1 MPVVVIAA
9 ASLGRT
15 GYESKKD
22 LDADTELKAKL
33 ESIRLKAGPLMN
45 LGDVAKNVVPKM
57 CLVAPPQHGGAIMT
71 RCFIPHVCH
80 STLGVLAAVTI
91 GTACVLPGSVA
102 APLAKLP
109 PGSRKVLSVEHPT
122 GEFSVDL
129 LLGGSAAQPK
139 VERAALLRTA
149 RRLFEGSV
157 LVPSAVW
164 DGRSRLA
171 AAAE

>member
-1 MPVVVIAA
+1 M
-9 ASLGRT
+9 T
-15 GYESKKD
+15 
-22 LDADTELKAKL
+22 
-33 ESIRLKAGPLMN
+33 
-45 LGDVAKNVVPKM
+45 
-57 CLVAPPQHGGAIMT
+57 LVAPPLHGGAIMT

-102 APLAKLP
+102 APLAVLP
-109 PGSRKVLSVEHPT
+109 QGRRKVLSVEHPT

-129 LLGGSAAQPK
+129 TLGGSVAAPK

-149 RRLFEGSV
+149 RRLFEGSIC
-157 LVPSAVW
+157 VPSKVW
-164 DGRSRLA
+164 DGRRNLA